1 MKRCYFSIATEKPP
15 YINFMPIFDLLKN
28 SFKKFHPNDDFIL
41 FSDDDIKQTNDNMIF
56 YRAAPYFARK
66 LFDAGYTEVCK
77 LDADTIVLG
86 NLDHIWEG
94 DYDMAVVNNA
104 NPKEFK
110 TYPVSVWD
118 IDPLAYV
125 NAGFVVMKSERFINH
140 WLSLCYSPH
149 FNNYQMKEQDLLNIL
164 VFYGDYKV
172 KLLDASNKWHG
183 LISKQYTPNAI
194 LIDTVYPPPRKVE
207 AKIRGDLSITEGVK
221 IVLPKNDEWPKDEDK
236 QIVAYQFAGG
246 HNAPDKG
253 KYQLYFN
260 EEVTKY
266 IDRLV
271 K

>member
-56 YRAAPYFARK
+56 YRAASYFARK
-66 LFDAGYTEVCK
+66 LFDAGYNEVCK

-104 NPKEFK
+104 NLKEFK

-140 WLSLCYSPH
+140 WLNLCYSPH

-164 VFYGDYKV
+164 VFYGDYRV

-183 LISKQYTPNAI
+183 LVSKQYTPNAV
-194 LIDTVYPPPRKVE
+194 LKDGKV
-207 AKIRGDLSITEGVK
+207 I
-221 IVLPKNDEWPKDEDK
+221 LPKNDEWPKDEDK

-260 EEVTKY
+260 EEVTKF
-266 IDRLV
+266 IDGLV

>member
-1 MKRCYFSIATEKPP
+1 
-15 YINFMPIFDLLKN
+15 MPIFDLLKN

-86 NLDHIWEG
+86 NLDHIWES
-94 DYDMAVVNNA
+94 DYDVAVVNNA

-183 LISKQYTPNAI
+183 LIARQYEPIAK
-194 LIDTVYPPPRKVE
+194 LIDNKVILE
-207 AKIRGDLSITEGVK
+207 K
-221 IVLPKNDEWPKDEDK
+221 DENWPKDESK
-236 QIVAYQFAGG
+236 QIVAWTTAGG
-246 HNAPDKG
+246 HNAPHKM
-253 KYQLYFN
+253 KYNLFFN
-260 EEVTKY
+260 TEVSAY
-266 IDRLV
+266 IDKLI
-271 K
+271 KP

>member
-56 YRAAPYFARK
+56 YRAASYFARK
-66 LFDAGYTEVCK
+66 LFDAGYNEVCK

-104 NPKEFK
+104 NLKEFK

-140 WLSLCYSPH
+140 WLNLCYSPH

-164 VFYGDYKV
+164 VFYGDYRV

-183 LISKQYTPNAI
+183 LVSKQYTPNAV
-194 LIDTVYPPPRKVE
+194 LKDGKV
-207 AKIRGDLSITEGVK
+207 I
-221 IVLPKNDEWPKDEDK
+221 LPKNDEWPKDEDK

-260 EEVTKY
+260 EEITKY
-266 IDRLV
+266 IDGLV

>member
-15 YINFMPIFDLLKN
+15 HINFMPIFDLLKN

-56 YRAAPYFARK
+56 YRAASYFARK

-140 WLSLCYSPH
+140 WLNLCYSPH

-164 VFYGDYKV
+164 VFYGDYRV

-183 LISKQYTPNAI
+183 LVSKQYTPNAV
-194 LIDTVYPPPRKVE
+194 LKDGKV
-207 AKIRGDLSITEGVK
+207 I
-221 IVLPKNDEWPKDEDK
+221 LPKNDEWPKDEDK